1 VGFIGDD
8 DRMKRRILVS
18 LLLYNIFLILVL
30 HFFIDV
36 SYSTSAIIGFTTSLV
51 MILFKIREYRKL
63 NKK

>member
-1 VGFIGDD
+1 
-8 DRMKRRILVS
+8 MKRRILVS

-51 MILFKIREYRKL
+51 MLLFKIREYRKF